1 MNLSLKSAAFALALS
16 ALPALAEFEGV
27 IDMKMEGGG
36 AAAMSGTGKTYVT
49 KRAWRSEM
57 EMSSEEMRK
66 NPEMLKA
73 TGGKTSVR
81 LIMLGKLSEPGISYM
96 INENTKTYARIDAA
110 EMAKDLPKDTERK
123 WSVKRLGKDHVAGL
137 ACENVRAVETG
148 KKTEYEICVSTELA
162 SGEWM
167 RALQGQQRGAGG
179 IWVKA
184 LKDAGVEGFPVRMVI
199 KESETGPVT
208 MKMEATK
215 VERKSLPAAL
225 FEVPPGYKET
235 SMMGAMAQNPAQAKQ
250 MEDAQKQMKEAMDKM
265 TPEQRKQMEEMMKK
279 MGQQKQ

>member
-215 VERKSLPAAL
+215 VERKSLPASL

-235 SMMGAMAQNPAQAKQ
+235 SMMGAMAQNPEQAKQ